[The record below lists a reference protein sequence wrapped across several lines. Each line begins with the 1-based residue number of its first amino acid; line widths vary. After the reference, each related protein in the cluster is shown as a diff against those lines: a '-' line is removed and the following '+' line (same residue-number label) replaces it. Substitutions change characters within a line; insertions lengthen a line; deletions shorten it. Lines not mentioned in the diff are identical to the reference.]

1 MKRKPLHSTH
11 SLSVGMQCIYKCK
24 QCEKYFVYLTPY
36 FYAPCLLRCMCNAL
50 DVTSFL
56 SCCTIESVLKFVC
69 TQFLIISCIC
79 VINSFAFFQKK
90 NYILSDCSRPV
101 PINLASSPKVF
112 FFKALTLLVNI
123 NIYTQIKHALYDLT

>member
-56 SCCTIESVLKFVC
+56 SCCCTIESVLKFVC
-69 TQFLIISCIC
+69 TQFWIISCIC
-79 VINSFAFFQKK
+79 VINSFGCFQKK
-90 NYILSDCSRPV
+90 NYILSDYSPSV
-101 PINLASSPKVF
+101 PINLHVASSLNVP
-112 FFKALTLLVNI
+112 
-123 NIYTQIKHALYDLT
+123 YTQQFFQSSGQYQYLYTN